1 MKLTIKERKTPIPFT
16 IAVVVLISIM
26 LLLANQWRIICN
38 AHKELN
44 EEIAVM
50 ESLSLELD
58 NINKLVED
66 KGLLMDRLDSLQ
78 NIIPS
83 HKNHVDLLD
92 YLISIFTEHN
102 VQIIQLEFDSYID
115 KESYKELPVNLSM
128 KGQYSDI
135 IDVIED
141 FKMGSK
147 PLRIDQLHMD
157 KTDNHLTY
165 CDLLAYAFISDKA
178 D

>member
-1 MKLTIKERKTPIPFT
+1 
-16 IAVVVLISIM
+16 
-26 LLLANQWRIICN
+26 
-38 AHKELN
+38 
-44 EEIAVM
+44 
-50 ESLSLELD
+50 
-58 NINKLVED
+58 
-66 KGLLMDRLDSLQ
+66 DSLQ